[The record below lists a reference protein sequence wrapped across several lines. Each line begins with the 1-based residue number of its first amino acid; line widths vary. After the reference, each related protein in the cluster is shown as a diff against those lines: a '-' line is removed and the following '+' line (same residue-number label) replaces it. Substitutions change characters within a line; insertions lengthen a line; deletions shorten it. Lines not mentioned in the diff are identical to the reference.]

1 MYFEGLIKL
10 RTVLVICAGYV
21 GAIVACA
28 CFLSVPHAAYT
39 CSVFF
44 DDPLVEIV
52 AAIGVVSFF
61 TFAQLATRP
70 FNQRV
75 LNQLEACGLMVTFC
89 VQLASIL
96 YWRVDSS
103 AGFGT
108 ALTLG
113 LTLLVG
119 SFVAAC
125 VFVAMRMLR
134 VARNRRAK
142 LSQSI
147 SVAKTMAARSSAVAS
162 MIRPRARRPGGSPPP
177 PPVAGFPTPPSVEL
191 TPTANPLFQRTRHA
205 PEARRPRPEPQ
216 VVEVGNARKAASSGA
231 ASPAS
236 GADTQQR
243 AGATSRRHR
252 VEMAAKRGRGVRRGR
267 TRPSRASVASGS
279 AVLVPQRS
287 PSPTPQSYFGG
298 TE

>member
-1 MYFEGLIKL
+1 MPLTL
-10 RTVLVICAGYV
+10 
-21 GAIVACA
+21 
-28 CFLSVPHAAYT
+28 PT
-39 CSVFF
+39 CRVFF

-52 AAIGVVSFF
+52 AATGVVSFF

-103 AGFGT
+103 PGFGT

-147 SVAKTMAARSSAVAS
+147 SVAKIMVGRSSAVAS
-162 MIRPRARRPGGSPPP
+162 MIRPRARRPGGSPPPP

-231 ASPAS
+231 ASAAS

-243 AGATSRRHR
+243 AGAVSRRHR
-252 VEMAAKRGRGVRRGR
+252 VEMAAKRGCGVRRGR

-279 AVLVPQRS
+279 AVLVPKRS